1 MPSFRNKALLML
13 TALFALF
20 IFTGDLAAD
29 ELCKVTGACSTS
41 ETQESRNDHGCPACA
56 CAVQSGTVVRVEA
69 LTFVPD
75 CYAEV
80 ELAFPSESGV
90 APDGVRAAIDHP
102 PQLA

>member
-20 IFTGDLAAD
+20 IFAGDLAAD
-29 ELCKVTGACSTS
+29 ELCKVTGACCTS
-41 ETQESRNDHGCPACA
+41 ETQESGNDHDCPACM
-56 CAVQSGTVVRVEA
+56 CAVQSGSVVRMEA
-69 LTFVPD
+69 LTFVPVS
-75 CYAEV
+75 YAEV
-80 ELAFPSESGV
+80 ELAFPAEIGA